1 MPGATDDSAA
11 SPKDREGSR
20 AGPPSSKRLQGEMM
34 SFPSVETQ
42 MNLLQRGCEGIYS
55 VDELRQKLRK
65 SREQGRPLRIK
76 LGLDP
81 TAPDIH
87 LGHTVVLRKMRQF
100 QDLGHRAV
108 LIIGDF
114 TARIGDPSGKSKTR
128 PVLDQPTIKANAQT
142 YVQQADR
149 VLDTSPDKLE
159 VRNNSEWLAGMDLA
173 DVLRLTSTMTV
184 AQMLQRENFKK
195 RMADESDIVMTELMY
210 PLMQGYDSAMIDADV
225 ELGGTDQTFNNLVG
239 RDLMARYD
247 KPRQVVMIM
256 PILRGL
262 DGVEKMSKS
271 LGNYVG
277 LTDTPKDMFGKT
289 MRIDD
294 EMMRE
299 WFTLL
304 TDVPADEIETQLDAS
319 RTHPRDAKFRLAN
332 ELVTLY
338 HDRESAD
345 REQELWHKEM
355 REGQLRDDIPERVVS
370 TDTVLPGDDGNNCYL
385 FDRASLVVQC
395 QFASSNSE
403 ARRLM
408 AQNGIRL
415 NGSVL
420 KPDNDAI
427 EIRPGDVLQ
436 RGKRQAVRLKPERR
450 NSQEA

>member
-1 MPGATDDSAA
+1 M
-11 SPKDREGSR
+11 
-20 AGPPSSKRLQGEMM
+20 SS
-34 SFPSVETQ
+34 PSVETQ
-42 MNLLQRGCEGIYS
+42 IDQLQRGCEGVYS
-55 VDELRQKLRK
+55 VDELRQKLRD
-65 SREQGRPLRIK
+65 SHEHDRPLRIK

-128 PVLDQPTIKANAQT
+128 PILDEATIKANAET
-142 YVQQADR
+142 YISQADH
-149 VLDTSPDKLE
+149 VLDTHPDKLE
-159 VRNNSEWLAGMDLA
+159 VRYNSEWLAGMDLA
-173 DVLRLTSTMTV
+173 DILRLTATMTV

-195 RMADESDIVMTELMY
+195 RMADQADIVMTELMY

-239 RDLMARYD
+239 RDLMAKYG
-247 KPRQVVMIM
+247 KPKQIVMIM

-271 LGNYVG
+271 LDNYIG
-277 LTDTPKDMFGKT
+277 LTDAPKDMFGKT

-304 TDVPADEIETQLDAS
+304 TDMPAAEIDVLLDAS
-319 RTHPRDAKFRLAN
+319 KTHPRDAKFRLAN
-332 ELVTLY
+332 EIVTQY
-338 HDRESAD
+338 YDRESAN

-355 REGQLRDDIPERVVS
+355 REGQLRDDIPEQVVS
-370 TDTVLPGDDGNNCYL
+370 TENVQPGDDGQQCYL
-385 FDRASLVVQC
+385 FDRADLIVQC

-408 AQNGIRL
+408 TQKGIKL
-415 NGSVL
+415 NGAALAPEKDV
-420 KPDNDAI
+420 I
-427 EIRPGDVLQ
+427 EIKPGDVLQ
-436 RGKRQAVRLKPERR
+436 RGKRQAVKLVPERR
-450 NSQEA
+450 ESKDS

>member
-1 MPGATDDSAA
+1 
-11 SPKDREGSR
+11 
-20 AGPPSSKRLQGEMM
+20 M
-34 SFPSVETQ
+34 SLPSVETQ
-42 MNLLQRGCEGIYS
+42 MDLLQRGCEGIYS
-55 VDELRQKLRK
+55 VDELRQKLRD
-65 SREQGRPLRIK
+65 SHDQGRPLRIK

-114 TARIGDPSGKSKTR
+114 TARVGDPSGKSKTR
-128 PVLDQPTIKANAQT
+128 PILDEQTIKANAQT
-142 YVQQADR
+142 YIRQADH
-149 VLDTSPDKLE
+149 VLDTHPDKLE
-159 VRNNSEWLAGMDLA
+159 VRYNGEWLADMNLA
-173 DVLRLTSTMTV
+173 DILRLTSTMTV

-195 RMADESDIVMTELMY
+195 RMAHESDIVMTELMY

-239 RDLMARYD
+239 RDLMAKYG
-247 KPRQVVMIM
+247 KPKQVVMIM

-262 DGVEKMSKS
+262 DGLEKMSKS
-271 LGNYVG
+271 LGNYIG
-277 LTDTPKDMFGKT
+277 LTDAPKDMFGKT
-289 MRIDD
+289 MRIND

-304 TDVPADEIETQLDAS
+304 TDMSADDIDAQLDTS
-319 RTHPRDAKFRLAN
+319 KTHPRNAKFRLAN
-332 ELVTLY
+332 EIVTQY
-338 HDRESAD
+338 HDRDSAD

-355 REGQLRDDIPERVVS
+355 REGQLRDDIPEQVVS
-370 TDTVLPGDDGNNCYL
+370 TSIVQEGHYL
-385 FDRASLVVQC
+385 FDRANLIVQC

-408 AQNGIRL
+408 AQKGIRL

-420 KPDNDAI
+420 ESKNKAV
-427 EIRPGDVLQ
+427 EIKPGDVLQ
-436 RGKRQAVRLKPERR
+436 RGKRQAVKLHPELRE
-450 NSQEA
+450 SLDS